1 MKYVI
6 QISYNGLHR
15 PAGCWQRW
23 FLDVVIQ
30 KEKPQGFKQVVTVSE
45 KRREPTQA
53 ADFISISRKVT
64 GGPCKHILMSH
75 ACDFFVSYTRSDYI
89 TNQEK

>member
-15 PAGCWQRW
+15 HAGCEHSELAAFRW
-23 FLDVVIQ
+23 FPAIFTQ

-45 KRREPTQA
+45 KRG
-53 ADFISISRKVT
+53 VT
-64 GGPCKHILMSH
+64 YASSKFHLNFQKGHWWSM
-75 ACDFFVSYTRSDYI
+75 
-89 TNQEK
+89 